1 MNTSTFAP
9 QTQPLFGHHQH
20 AGGWPK
26 LGFAA
31 EEQAD
36 DLLTDDEQE

>member
-1 MNTSTFAP
+1 MNTTTYAQQP
-9 QTQPLFGHHQH
+9 QPLFGHNQH

-31 EEQAD
+31 AEQSD
-36 DLLTDDEQE
+36 DLSIDDEQE